1 MTRGRGSQ
9 NREHG
14 TKRVEDEEGKKGK
27 FVENKELRTESTRRN
42 ELKTKKATSRKRRS
56 QN

>member
-1 MTRGRGSQ
+1 MTRGRGPQ

-27 FVENKELRTESTRRN
+27 FVENKELRTESTRRKRVEDEEGN
-42 ELKTKKATSRKRRS
+42 E
-56 QN
+56 